1 MKNNKLSNII
11 IGPAYPLRGG
21 IANFNAALCNAFIKK
36 NIDSKI
42 ISFSLQYPK
51 ILFPGKTQID
61 NGEAPK
67 NIEISSDINSINP
80 FSWYNV
86 AKKILKLNPDYII
99 VDFWMPFM
107 APALGTIIRC
117 IKKKQNIKIIAIT
130 HNVVAHES
138 KFYDKVLTKYFIKSC
153 DGFIA
158 MSKSV
163 LDDIK
168 QFSTSSHLKF
178 VPHPIYDIFGDK
190 VDKDEAIKHLNLNK
204 KDKHILFFGLIRK
217 YKGLDLLL
225 QAMGTDKIKQLNIK
239 LIVAGEF
246 YDYKP
251 KYEKIIDELKI
262 NDNVILKDTY
272 ILTQDVKY
280 YFSAADLIT
289 QPYRSATQS
298 GVTQIAYYFER
309 PMLVTDVGGLSE
321 IVPDNKVGY
330 VTQTTPESIANA
342 IVDFYK
348 NNREE
353 EFVKN
358 IEVEKNK
365 FSWTEMVKG
374 INNLVEEINQSQN
387 I

>member
-1 MKNNKLSNII
+1 MNNII

-21 IANFNAALCNAFIKK
+21 IANFNVALCNAFLKN

-51 ILFPGKTQID
+51 ILFPGKTQMD
-61 NGEAPK
+61 NGDAPK
-67 NIEISSDINSINP
+67 NIDISSDINSINP
-80 FSWYNV
+80 FNWFKV
-86 AKKILKLNPDYII
+86 AKKIIKLNPDYII

-107 APALGTIIRC
+107 APALGTIIRR
-117 IKKKQNIKIIAIT
+117 IKKKKNIKIIAIT
-130 HNVVAHES
+130 HNVIAHES
-138 KFYDKVLTKYFIKSC
+138 KFYDKILTKYFIKSC

-168 QFSTSSHLKF
+168 QFTTNTHLKF
-178 VPHPIYDIFGDK
+178 IPHPIYDIFGDK
-190 VDKDEAIKHLNLNK
+190 VLKEKALEFLKLNK
-204 KDKHILFFGLIRK
+204 KDKHILFFGLIRE

-225 QAMGTDKIKQLNIK
+225 HAMGTDKIKKLNIK

-246 YDYKP
+246 YDSKL
-251 KYEKIIDELKI
+251 KYEKIIDDLKI
-262 NDNVILKDTY
+262 KENIIIKDSY
-272 ILTQDVKY
+272 ILNQEVKY
-280 YFSAADLIT
+280 YFSAADIIAQT
-289 QPYRSATQS
+289 YRTATQS
-298 GVTQIAYYFER
+298 GVTQIAYNFDR

-321 IVPDNKVGY
+321 IVPNNKVGY

-342 IVDFYK
+342 IFDFYK
-348 NNREE
+348 NNKEA

-358 IEVEKNK
+358 IKIEKNR
-365 FSWTEMVKG
+365 FSWVAMVDG
-374 INNLVEEINQSQN
+374 ICDLEKEINQKT

>member
-1 MKNNKLSNII
+1 MNNII

-21 IANFNAALCNAFIKK
+21 IANFNAALCNAFLKK

-51 ILFPGKTQID
+51 VLFPGKTQID

-80 FSWYNV
+80 FNWFKV
-86 AKKILKLNPDYII
+86 AKKILKLNPNYII
-99 VDFWMPFM
+99 VDFWIPFM
-107 APALGTIIRC
+107 APALGTIIRR
-117 IKKKQNIKIIAIT
+117 IKKKKNIKIIAIT

-138 KFYDKVLTKYFIKSC
+138 KFYDKILTKYFIQSC

-163 LDDIK
+163 LEDIK
-168 QFSTSSHLKF
+168 QFTTSRHLKF
-178 VPHPIYDIFGDK
+178 IPHPIYDIFGEKVSKDK
-190 VDKDEAIKHLNLNK
+190 ALEYLKLNK
-204 KDKHILFFGLIRK
+204 QDKHILFFGLIRK

-225 QAMGTDKIKQLNIK
+225 KAMGTDKIKKLNIK

-246 YDYKP
+246 YDYKL

-262 NDNVILKDTY
+262 RDNVLLKDTY
-272 ILTQDVKY
+272 ILNQEVKY
-280 YFSAADLIT
+280 YFSAADIIT
-289 QPYRSATQS
+289 QPYKTATQS
-298 GVTQIAYYFER
+298 GVTQIAYHFER

-330 VTQTTPESIANA
+330 VTKTSPESIANA
-342 IVDFYK
+342 IFDFYK
-348 NNREE
+348 NDREA

-358 IEVEKNK
+358 IKVEKNK
-365 FSWTEMVKG
+365 FSWNEMVKG
-374 INNLVEEINQSQN
+374 INNLVEEINKFQN
-387 I
+387 L

>member
-1 MKNNKLSNII
+1 LNNII

-21 IANFNAALCNAFIKK
+21 IANFNAALCNAFLKK

-61 NGEAPK
+61 NGDAPE

-80 FSWYNV
+80 FNWFKL
-86 AKKILKLNPDYII
+86 AKKIIKLNPDYII

-107 APALGTIIRC
+107 APALGTIIRR
-117 IKKKQNIKIIAIT
+117 IKKKKNIKIIAIT

-138 KFYDKVLTKYFIKSC
+138 KFYDKILTKYFIKSC

-168 QFSTSSHLKF
+168 QFTTSTNLKF
-178 VPHPIYDIFGDK
+178 IPHPIYDIFGEKVSKDK
-190 VDKDEAIKHLNLNK
+190 ALDFLKLK
-204 KDKHILFFGLIRK
+204 KEDKHILFFGLIRK

-225 QAMGTDKIKQLNIK
+225 KAMGTDKIKKLNIK

-246 YDYKP
+246 YDYKL

-272 ILTQDVKY
+272 ILNQDVKY
-280 YFSAADLIT
+280 YFSAADIVA
-289 QPYRSATQS
+289 QPYKTATQS
-298 GVTQIAYYFER
+298 GVTQIAYHFER

-321 IVPDNKVGY
+321 IVPNNKVGY

-342 IVDFYK
+342 IFDFYE
-348 NNREE
+348 NNKEA
-353 EFVKN
+353 EFAENVK
-358 IEVEKNK
+358 IEKNR
-365 FSWTEMVKG
+365 FSWDAMVDG
-374 INNLVEEINQSQN
+374 ICDLEKEIN
-387 I
+387 

>member
-1 MKNNKLSNII
+1 LNNII

-21 IANFNAALCNAFIKK
+21 IANFNAALCNAFLKK

-51 ILFPGKTQID
+51 ILFPGKTQLD
-61 NGEAPK
+61 NGNAPE

-80 FSWYNV
+80 FNWFKL
-86 AKKILKLNPDYII
+86 AKKIVKLNPDYII

-107 APALGTIIRC
+107 APALGTIIRR
-117 IKKKQNIKIIAIT
+117 IKRKKNIKIIAIT

-138 KFYDKVLTKYFIKSC
+138 KFYDKILTKYFIKSC
-153 DGFIA
+153 DGFVA

-163 LDDIK
+163 LEDIK
-168 QFSTSSHLKF
+168 QFTTNQHLKF
-178 VPHPIYDIFGDK
+178 IPHPIYDIFGEK
-190 VDKDEAIKHLNLNK
+190 VSKDQALDFLKLK
-204 KDKHILFFGLIRK
+204 KEDKHILFFGLIRK

-225 QAMGTDKIKQLNIK
+225 KAMGTDKIKKLNIK

-246 YDYKP
+246 YDYKL

-262 NDNVILKDTY
+262 RDNVILKDTY
-272 ILTQDVKY
+272 ILNQDVKY
-280 YFSAADLIT
+280 YFSVADIVA
-289 QPYRSATQS
+289 QPYKTASQS
-298 GVTQIAYYFER
+298 GVTQIAYHFER

-342 IVDFYK
+342 IFDFYE
-348 NNREE
+348 NNKEA
-353 EFVKN
+353 EFVENVK
-358 IEVEKNK
+358 IEKNR
-365 FSWTEMVKG
+365 FSWNAMVDG
-374 INNLVEEINQSQN
+374 ICDLEKEIN
-387 I
+387 

>member
-1 MKNNKLSNII
+1 MNNII

-21 IANFNAALCNAFIKK
+21 IANFNAALCNAFLKK

-51 ILFPGKTQID
+51 ILFPGKTQLD
-61 NGEAPK
+61 NGNAPE
-67 NIEISSDINSINP
+67 NIKISSDINSINP
-80 FSWYNV
+80 FNWFKV

-107 APALGTIIRC
+107 APALGTILRR
-117 IKKKQNIKIIAIT
+117 IKKKKNIKIIAIT

-138 KFYDKVLTKYFIKSC
+138 KFYDKILTKYFIQSC
-153 DGFIA
+153 DGFVA

-163 LDDIK
+163 LEDIK
-168 QFSTSSHLKF
+168 QFTTNQHLKF
-178 VPHPIYDIFGDK
+178 IPHPIYDIFGDK
-190 VDKDEAIKHLNLNK
+190 VAKNEAIEHLRLNK
-204 KDKHILFFGLIRK
+204 KNKHILFFGLIRK

-225 QAMGTDKIKQLNIK
+225 RAMGTNKIKQLNIK

-262 NDNVILKDTY
+262 KDNVVLKDTY
-272 ILTQDVKY
+272 ILNQDVKY
-280 YFSAADLIT
+280 YFSAADLVA

-298 GVTQIAYYFER
+298 GVTQIAYNFER

-330 VTQTTPESIANA
+330 VTQTSPESIANA
-342 IVDFYK
+342 IVDFYQ
-348 NNREE
+348 NNREA

-358 IEVEKNK
+358 IKVEKNK
-365 FSWTEMVKG
+365 FSWNEMVKG
-374 INNLVEEINQSQN
+374 INNLVEDINQS
-387 I
+387 

>member
-1 MKNNKLSNII
+1 MNNII

-21 IANFNAALCNAFIKK
+21 IANFNAALCNAFLKK

-61 NGEAPK
+61 NGDAPE

-80 FSWYNV
+80 FNWFKV
-86 AKKILKLNPDYII
+86 AKKIIKLNPDYII

-107 APALGTIIRC
+107 APALGTIIRR
-117 IKKKQNIKIIAIT
+117 IKKKKNIKIIAIT

-138 KFYDKVLTKYFIKSC
+138 KFYDKILTKYFIKSC

-168 QFSTSSHLKF
+168 QFTTSTNLKF
-178 VPHPIYDIFGDK
+178 IPHPIYDIFGEKVSKDK
-190 VDKDEAIKHLNLNK
+190 ALDFLKLK
-204 KDKHILFFGLIRK
+204 KEDKHILFFGLIRK

-225 QAMGTDKIKQLNIK
+225 KAMGTDKIKKLNIK

-246 YDYKP
+246 YDYKL

-262 NDNVILKDTY
+262 RDNVILKDTY
-272 ILTQDVKY
+272 ILNQDVKY
-280 YFSAADLIT
+280 YFSAADIVA
-289 QPYRSATQS
+289 QPYKTATQS
-298 GVTQIAYYFER
+298 GVTQIAYHFER

-321 IVPDNKVGY
+321 IVPNNKVGY

-342 IVDFYK
+342 IFDFYE
-348 NNREE
+348 NNKEA
-353 EFVKN
+353 EFAENVK
-358 IEVEKNK
+358 IEKNR
-365 FSWTEMVKG
+365 FSWDAMVDG
-374 INNLVEEINQSQN
+374 ICDLEKEINHKT

>member
-1 MKNNKLSNII
+1 MNNII

-21 IANFNAALCNAFIKK
+21 IANFNAALCNAFLKK

-51 ILFPGKTQID
+51 ILFPGKTQLD
-61 NGEAPK
+61 NGNAPE

-80 FSWYNV
+80 FNWFKL
-86 AKKILKLNPDYII
+86 AKKIVKLNPDYII

-107 APALGTIIRC
+107 APALGTIIRK
-117 IKKKQNIKIIAIT
+117 IKRKKNIKIIAIT

-138 KFYDKVLTKYFIKSC
+138 KFYDKILTKYFIKSC
-153 DGFIA
+153 DGFVA

-163 LDDIK
+163 LEDIK
-168 QFSTSSHLKF
+168 QFTTNQHLKF
-178 VPHPIYDIFGDK
+178 IPHPIYDIFGEK
-190 VDKDEAIKHLNLNK
+190 VSKDQALDFLKLK
-204 KDKHILFFGLIRK
+204 KEDKHILFFGLIRK

-225 QAMGTDKIKQLNIK
+225 KAMGTDKIKKLNIK

-246 YDYKP
+246 YDYKL

-262 NDNVILKDTY
+262 RDNVILKDTY
-272 ILTQDVKY
+272 ILNQDVKY
-280 YFSAADLIT
+280 YFSVADIVA
-289 QPYRSATQS
+289 QPYKTASQS
-298 GVTQIAYYFER
+298 GVTQIAYHFER

-342 IVDFYK
+342 IFDFYE
-348 NNREE
+348 NNKEA
-353 EFVKN
+353 EFVENVK
-358 IEVEKNK
+358 IEKNR
-365 FSWTEMVKG
+365 FSWNAMVDG
-374 INNLVEEINQSQN
+374 ICDLEKEIN
-387 I
+387 

>member
-1 MKNNKLSNII
+1 MNNII

-21 IANFNAALCNAFIKK
+21 IANFNAALCNAFLKK

-51 ILFPGKTQID
+51 ILFPGKTQLD
-61 NGEAPK
+61 NGNAPE

-80 FSWYNV
+80 FNWFKL
-86 AKKILKLNPDYII
+86 AKKIVKLNPDYII

-107 APALGTIIRC
+107 APALGTIIRR
-117 IKKKQNIKIIAIT
+117 IKRKKNIKIIAIT

-138 KFYDKVLTKYFIKSC
+138 KFYDKILTKYFIKSC
-153 DGFIA
+153 DGFVA

-163 LDDIK
+163 LEDIK
-168 QFSTSSHLKF
+168 QFTTNQHLKF
-178 VPHPIYDIFGDK
+178 IPHPIYDIFGEK
-190 VDKDEAIKHLNLNK
+190 VSKDQALDFLKLK
-204 KDKHILFFGLIRK
+204 KEDKHILFFGLIRK

-225 QAMGTDKIKQLNIK
+225 KAMGTDKIKKLNIK

-246 YDYKP
+246 YDYKL

-262 NDNVILKDTY
+262 RDNVILKDTY
-272 ILTQDVKY
+272 ILNQDVKY
-280 YFSAADLIT
+280 YFSVADIVA
-289 QPYRSATQS
+289 QPYKTASQS
-298 GVTQIAYYFER
+298 GVTQIAYHFER

-342 IVDFYK
+342 IFDFYE
-348 NNREE
+348 NNKEA
-353 EFVKN
+353 EFVENVK
-358 IEVEKNK
+358 IEKNR
-365 FSWTEMVKG
+365 FSWNAMVDG
-374 INNLVEEINQSQN
+374 ICDLEKEIN
-387 I
+387 